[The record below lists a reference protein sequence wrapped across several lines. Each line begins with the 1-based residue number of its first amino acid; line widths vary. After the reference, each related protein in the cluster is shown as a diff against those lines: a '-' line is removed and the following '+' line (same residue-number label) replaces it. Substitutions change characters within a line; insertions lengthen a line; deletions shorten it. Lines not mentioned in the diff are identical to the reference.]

1 MYKNIFQR
9 REDKYLVHQGLCL
22 NILNAIHQNFS
33 YTSRQHYNIASTYFD
48 NAEWMCY
55 LNHIFK
61 VEPRYKLRFRQY
73 GDHEGFFKKGFLEIK
88 EKDALYTYK
97 RRFRIHEEWI
107 EDLSN
112 ENVIDGILDLNAA
125 SVSSSFPHTYQI
137 IKNKIESDN
146 LAPVLRVEYDR
157 ISFEKSDPFLRITFD
172 SKLQFQKY
180 NDRTTD
186 SVSFN
191 NEFMIMEIKTIEEEK
206 PEWLLELLRRYSI
219 RKKSFS
225 KYAVGV
231 SLFYTPKYNAVPVLN
246 DEPLDRVEVSYE

>member
-9 REDKYLVHQGLCL
+9 REDKYLIHQGIVL

-48 NAEWMCY
+48 NSEWMCY
-55 LNHIFK
+55 LNHISK

-97 RRFRIHEEWI
+97 RRFRIHEDWI

-112 ENVIDGILDLNAA
+112 ENVIEGILDLNAA
-125 SVSSSFPHTYQI
+125 SVSSSFPHTYQV
-137 IKNKIESDN
+137 IKHKIESDS
-146 LAPVLRVEYDR
+146 LAPILRVEYDR
-157 ISFEKSDPFLRITFD
+157 ISFEKSNPFLRITFD
-172 SKLQFQKY
+172 SKMKYQKY
-180 NDRTTD
+180 HERGQD

-191 NEFMIMEIKTIEEEK
+191 NEFMIMEVKTIEEK
-206 PEWLLELLRRYSI
+206 PEWLIELFRRYSI

-225 KYAVGV
+225 KYAFGV
-231 SLFYTPKYNAVPVLN
+231 SLLYTPLFEAAPELN
-246 DEPLDRVEVSYE
+246 EEPLKQEEVRYE